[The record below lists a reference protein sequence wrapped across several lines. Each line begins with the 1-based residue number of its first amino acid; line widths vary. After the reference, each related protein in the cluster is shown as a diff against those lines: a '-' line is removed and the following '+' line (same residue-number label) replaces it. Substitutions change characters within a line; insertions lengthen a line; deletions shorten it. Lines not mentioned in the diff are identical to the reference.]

1 MPGLTTTVDTLIGP
15 DKGTESE
22 VMTVPRQRRTWT
34 LIVACMG
41 VALVISSM
49 IALNTALGAIAVST
63 SATQTQLTWVVD
75 SYTLVLACLLLPAG
89 AIGDRYGRRRALL
102 IGLAIFSIAS
112 LAPVVLDSPVQIIAS
127 RAVAGVGAALIMPAT
142 LSLLTVVYPRDE
154 RTKAIGIWAGVAG
167 SGAVVGMLGSGLLLR
182 FWAWQSMFW
191 ALAGVG
197 LLILLLSLTV
207 SESRDRHAPPVDWPG
222 AALIGAAVA
231 ILVYGVIEV
240 PSRGWSDPVVCC
252 CIAAGLVLAAVF
264 GVVEWGRR
272 HPLLPVRLFARPD
285 FTTGAAT
292 VMVLY
297 LATFG
302 FFYLFMQYAQ
312 LVRGY
317 SPLQTALAF
326 APLIVP
332 VTTLSGFSFW
342 YLPKL
347 GLRLVVFLGLL
358 MVAVGF
364 LCMLRLDLTSS
375 YVDLAWPLLVLS
387 TGIGLCTAPATAA
400 IMSAAPNEKQ
410 GVASAVNDT
419 ARELGAA
426 LGIAIAGSMLAAQ
439 YTRTL
444 TPRLTAFP
452 EPLRGPAT
460 DSLAKAIEVSHR
472 LGPHG
477 AELADITRTAFLH
490 AMQSSLL
497 VMAVIIAVAAVVVGL
512 WSPGRDGTRLH
523 PVRWPSK
530 RKPSTKRRTATTQSS
545 SARQQRLRNRSWLAE
560 SPQSK
565 GTPG

>member
-22 VMTVPRQRRTWT
+22 VTTIPRQRRTWT

-197 LLILLLSLTV
+197 LLILLLTLTV
-207 SESRDRHAPPVDWPG
+207 SESRDGHAPPVDWPG

-240 PSRGWSDPVVCC
+240 PSRGWSDPVVYC

-364 LCMLRLDLTSS
+364 LCMHRLDLHSS

-400 IMSAAPNEKQ
+400 IMSAAPDGK
-410 GVASAVNDT
+410 
-419 ARELGAA
+419 

-444 TPRLTAFP
+444 TPRLSAFP

-472 LGPHG
+472 LGPQG

-523 PVRWPSK
+523 PVRWPTS
-530 RKPSTKRRTATTQSS
+530 RRTFRWAGCSPLVMFPGLS
-545 SARQQRLRNRSWLAE
+545 GGPRNGSHRRS
-560 SPQSK
+560 
-565 GTPG
+565 G

>member
-1 MPGLTTTVDTLIGP
+1 MPGVTTMVDTLIGP
-15 DKGTESE
+15 NKDTESR
-22 VMTVPRQRRTWT
+22 VTTIPRQRRTWT

-49 IALNTALGAIAVST
+49 VALNTALGDIAVST

-112 LAPVVLDSPVQIIAS
+112 LAPVVLHSPVQIVAS
-127 RAVAGVGAALIMPAT
+127 RAVAGVGAAFIMPAT
-142 LSLLTVVYPRDE
+142 LSLLTVVYPRDA
-154 RTKAIGIWAGVAG
+154 RTKAVGIWAGVAG

-197 LLILLLSLTV
+197 LLIFLLTLTV

-231 ILVYGVIEV
+231 ILVYGVIEA
-240 PSRGWSDPVVCC
+240 PTRGWSDPAVYC

-272 HPLLPVRLFARPD
+272 HPLLQVRLFARPD

-292 VMVLY
+292 VMVLF

-302 FFYLFMQYAQ
+302 FFFLLIQYAQ
-312 LVRGY
+312 LVLSY
-317 SPLQTALAF
+317 SPLQTALAL

-358 MVAVGF
+358 IMAVGF
-364 LCMLRLDLTSS
+364 LCMHRLDLHSS

-400 IMSAAPNEKQ
+400 IMSAAPDGKQ

-472 LGPHG
+472 LGPQG
-477 AELADITRTAFLH
+477 AQLAEITRTAFLH
-490 AMQSSLL
+490 AMQSSLF

-512 WSPGRDGTRLH
+512 WSPGRDGTLR
-523 PVRWPSK
+523 PVRWLTS
-530 RKPSTKRRTATTQSS
+530 RRPVRWAGKHRAGLARGQPAATNSAARCCFGGDLSDSS
-545 SARQQRLRNRSWLAE
+545 F
-560 SPQSK
+560 
-565 GTPG
+565 

>member
-1 MPGLTTTVDTLIGP
+1 MPGFTTTADTLIGP
-15 DKGTESE
+15 DKDTESE
-22 VMTVPRQRRTWT
+22 VTTVRRQRRTWT

-75 SYTLVLACLLLPAG
+75 SYTLMLACLLLPAG

-142 LSLLTVVYPRDE
+142 LSLLTRVYPRDE

-182 FWAWQSMFW
+182 FWPWQSMFW

-197 LLILLLSLTV
+197 LLIFLLTLTV
-207 SESRDRHAPPVDWPG
+207 SESRDCHAPPVDWPG
-222 AALIGAAVA
+222 AALIGSAVA
-231 ILVYGVIEV
+231 IFVYGVIEV
-240 PSRGWSDPVVCC
+240 PTRGWSDPVVYC

-264 GVVEWGRR
+264 GFVERRRR
-272 HPLLPVRLFARPD
+272 HPLLAVRLFARPD
-285 FTTGAAT
+285 FTTGSAT
-292 VMVLY
+292 VMVLF

-302 FFYLFMQYAQ
+302 FFYLLMQYAQ

-317 SPLQTALAF
+317 SPLQTALAL

-332 VTTLSGFSFW
+332 VTMLSGFSFW

-364 LCMLRLDLTSS
+364 LCIGRLDLHSS
-375 YVDLAWPLLVLS
+375 YVDLAWPLVVLS

-400 IMSAAPNEKQ
+400 IMSAAPDGKQ

-426 LGIAIAGSMLAAQ
+426 LGIAITGSMLAAQ
-439 YTRTL
+439 YTRSL
-444 TPRLTAFP
+444 TPRLSAFP
-452 EPLRGPAT
+452 EPLRCPAT

-472 LGPHG
+472 LGPQG
-477 AELADITRTAFLH
+477 DELTDVTRTAFLH
-490 AMQSSLL
+490 AMQSSLF
-497 VMAVIIAVAAVVVGL
+497 VMAVIIAVAAVLVGV
-512 WSPGRDGTRLH
+512 WSPGRDGTRLR
-523 PVRWPSK
+523 PVRWPTS
-530 RKPSTKRRTATTQSS
+530 RRTVRCAGKRRA
-545 SARQQRLRNRSWLAE
+545 
-560 SPQSK
+560 
-565 GTPG
+565 

>member
-1 MPGLTTTVDTLIGP
+1 
-15 DKGTESE
+15 
-22 VMTVPRQRRTWT
+22 
-34 LIVACMG
+34 
-41 VALVISSM
+41 
-49 IALNTALGAIAVST
+49 
-63 SATQTQLTWVVD
+63 
-75 SYTLVLACLLLPAG
+75 
-89 AIGDRYGRRRALL
+89 
-102 IGLAIFSIAS
+102 
-112 LAPVVLDSPVQIIAS
+112 
-127 RAVAGVGAALIMPAT
+127 
-142 LSLLTVVYPRDE
+142 
-154 RTKAIGIWAGVAG
+154 
-167 SGAVVGMLGSGLLLR
+167 MLGSGLLLR

-197 LLILLLSLTV
+197 VLILLLTLTV
-207 SESRDRHAPPVDWPG
+207 SESRDGHAPPVDWPG

-240 PSRGWSDPVVCC
+240 PSRGWSDPVVYC

-364 LCMLRLDLTSS
+364 LCMHRLDLHSS

-400 IMSAAPNEKQ
+400 IMSAAPDGK
-410 GVASAVNDT
+410 
-419 ARELGAA
+419 

-444 TPRLTAFP
+444 TPRLSAFP

-477 AELADITRTAFLH
+477 AGLADINRTAFLH
-490 AMQSSLL
+490 AMQSRPWWSVCGHRGVTAPACTRCGGPRNGSHRRSGGRSAGPANMEPDRRGSVAGYQRGLPFGRTVGPKHEPREFETFAMAALAGIGRMPETIQDRSVFVAMKLASL
-497 VMAVIIAVAAVVVGL
+497 
-512 WSPGRDGTRLH
+512 T
-523 PVRWPSK
+523 
-530 RKPSTKRRTATTQSS
+530 
-545 SARQQRLRNRSWLAE
+545 E
-560 SPQSK
+560 
-565 GTPG
+565 